1 MSSISTRK
9 KDHIDLT
16 LKDSSQYKRPT
27 GFQKFHLKHNALPEC
42 GLEDISFRSHLCHFV
57 IDFVR
62 PCLPCLFP
70 KKYTRQGKKDKG
82 SKTFLFGPSTSQ
94 C

>member
-27 GFQKFHLKHNALPEC
+27 GQNVDLRT
-42 GLEDISFRSHLCHFV
+42 FRFVHICWGMILIFLCLYH
-57 IDFVR
+57 
-62 PCLPCLFP
+62 
-70 KKYTRQGKKDKG
+70 Q
-82 SKTFLFGPSTSQ
+82 
-94 C
+94 